1 MMKKRWITM
10 IGSAVLGASIAV
22 TGVSFAQSHDN
33 EVHSGTIQI
42 TRQSEADF
50 PALAKLTLA
59 QAIQKASAKVP
70 GQVLRTDLGDENG
83 FLVYEIEMVGADRS
97 IVDVKVDAGSGKVL
111 AMNLDKAD
119 RENNEQGENEDGD
132 HEDGE
137 HGNEG

>member
-1 MMKKRWITM
+1 M
-10 IGSAVLGASIAV
+10 
-22 TGVSFAQSHDN
+22 
-33 EVHSGTIQI
+33 
-42 TRQSEADF
+42 
-50 PALAKLTLA
+50 
-59 QAIQKASAKVP
+59 
-70 GQVLRTDLGDENG
+70 RTDLGDENG

-137 HGNEG
+137 HDNEG